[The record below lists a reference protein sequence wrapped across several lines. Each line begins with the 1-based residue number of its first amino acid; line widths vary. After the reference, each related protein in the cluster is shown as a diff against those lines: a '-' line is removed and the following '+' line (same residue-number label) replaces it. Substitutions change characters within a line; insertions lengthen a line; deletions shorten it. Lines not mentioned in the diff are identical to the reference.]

1 LRYVTY
7 CGPAKAIV
15 RHDGTT
21 FGLHPGHCIFEASD
35 HIVRIGVLAVR
46 DAVAMPVLVIVFR
59 PAPVSA
65 GTFKLA
71 ETATGFVQG
80 LVQVPGVIGSY
91 AESGTVTLNDGL
103 RSGTFAFRV
112 NGERVTGSW
121 TCG

>member
-1 LRYVTY
+1 
-7 CGPAKAIV
+7 
-15 RHDGTT
+15 
-21 FGLHPGHCIFEASD
+21 
-35 HIVRIGVLAVR
+35 
-46 DAVAMPVLVIVFR
+46 MPVLLILFR

-71 ETATGFVQG
+71 ETATSVVQG

-91 AESGTVTLNDGL
+91 ADSGTVTLNDGL
-103 RSGTFAFRV
+103 RSGTFAFQV